1 MINSILIYNNLCYDN
16 FLYLFSLLGKHLDLK
31 MSPQKRATLVSSS
44 VATLLVLIKL
54 VIGIASGSVAVLA
67 SAIDSLLDTL
77 VSLFNFFAIKKA
89 EENPNEVYQYGK
101 GKIQAIAA
109 VIEGTVITMSGF
121 YIIYVAI
128 EKLTHES
135 ETNLLIPSILA
146 MLLSIIVTFLL
157 VQYLLK
163 VAKKTDN
170 LVIKADA
177 LHYQTDL
184 WSNAAV
190 LVALGLVSLTGLD
203 AIDAIFGLGIGIYII
218 YSAYEIIQEG
228 IGILLDRALEGDMV
242 ANIGAIISKHPEV
255 SSYHWLR
262 TRTDGSTNFVEFH
275 MVLRPNMLLLEA
287 HRIADEVEDKIMKL
301 DKTKKWV
308 ITPHFDPY
316 DDEEV
321 NEAMLHGKSLSSLK
335 KIVD

>member
-1 MINSILIYNNLCYDN
+1 
-16 FLYLFSLLGKHLDLK
+16 

-44 VATLLVLIKL
+44 VATVL
-54 VIGIASGSVAVLA
+54 VIVKLLIGVASGSVAVLA

-77 VSLFNFFAIKKA
+77 VSIFNFFAIKKS
-89 EENPNEVYQYGK
+89 EEHPDEVYQYGK

-109 VIEGTVITMSGF
+109 VIEGTVISISGL
-121 YIIYVAI
+121 YIIYVAV
-128 EKLTHES
+128 EKLNSGSVT
-135 ETNLLIPSILA
+135 TLLTPSIIA
-146 MLLSIIVTFLL
+146 MLFSIIVTFVL
-157 VQYLLK
+157 VKYLLK
-163 VAKKTDN
+163 VAKETDN

-190 LVALGLVSLTGLD
+190 LIALGLVYLTGID
-203 AIDAIFGLGIGIYII
+203 AIDVLFGLGIGIYII

-228 IGILLDRALEGDMV
+228 VEILLDRALEGEMV
-242 ANIGAIISKHPEV
+242 ATIGEIISKHPEIT
-255 SSYHWLR
+255 SYHWLR
-262 TRTDGSTNFVEFH
+262 TRTDGTTNYVEFH

-287 HRIADEVEDKIMKL
+287 HRIADEVEDKIFLL
-301 DKTKKWV
+301 DQKKKWI

-321 NEAMLHGKSLSSLK
+321 NDAILNGNSLLK
-335 KIVD
+335 KNL